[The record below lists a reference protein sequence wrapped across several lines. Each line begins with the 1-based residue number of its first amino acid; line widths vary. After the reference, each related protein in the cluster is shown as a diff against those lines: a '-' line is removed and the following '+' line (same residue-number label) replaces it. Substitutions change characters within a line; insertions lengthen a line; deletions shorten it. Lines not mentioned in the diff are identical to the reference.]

1 MKAMNQGTALAMGTL
16 ALPPLVIEGL
26 EEFKGSFDRLCL
38 QAGTSAIEAMLAAD
52 AEDGKAEPDTA
63 FPRDSVGAAA
73 QGAVTCNR
81 PLLRVTGPRCT
92 PPQNADQAR
101 SERRSRERQLADP
114 DPDQQRQAD
123 EAMHTE
129 SGKAG
134 KTEPSSHAP
143 SGDGQ
148 VLQDGKLKP
157 SAPTN
162 APSNSARQ

>member
-1 MKAMNQGTALAMGTL
+1 MRSPFIPVLL
-16 ALPPLVIEGL
+16 ALLLGGPAVAQDAG
-26 EEFKGSFDRLCL
+26 K
-38 QAGTSAIEAMLAAD
+38 QAPKI
-52 AEDGKAEPDTA
+52 DGK
-63 FPRDSVGAAA
+63 S
-73 QGAVTCNR
+73 
-81 PLLRVTGPRCT
+81 
-92 PPQNADQAR
+92 
-101 SERRSRERQLADP
+101 LA

-143 SGDGQ
+143 SGDEQ